1 MNMNDAPEATRS
13 TQAWLEDILLA
24 QRTAHAA
31 DPNPAFGQRLDRLQ
45 RLATMTEQHGAELVQ
60 AIQADFGHRSAH
72 ETRLTDLFM
81 ISTAI
86 RHAMRHLRKWMKTRR
101 AETALH
107 YLPGRNRLMRQP
119 LGVVGVLSPWN
130 YPYQLAMG
138 PTIAAIAAGN
148 RVMIKPSEYT
158 PRFSALLEQIVS
170 THFAREELA
179 VVNGGLEVG
188 QAFSAL
194 PFDHLLF
201 TGSTAAGRQV
211 AVAAAHNL
219 TPVTLELGG
228 KSPAIIDP
236 SANLNAAARSIAFGK
251 LLNAGQTCIAPDYV
265 LVPHAQR
272 DAFVQAL
279 ARVARQMYGESA
291 ANPDYSAII
300 SERHFGR
307 LQSLVDEAIAQG
319 ATAQRPTF
327 PATPNANDAT
337 NAHARKFPPTL
348 LLDVQPDMRVMQ
360 EEIFGPVLPIVTYS
374 GDVDEAIAFVNER
387 DRPLALYWYGT
398 NTAHRDRVLD
408 RTVSGG
414 VTVNDCIWHFGQES
428 QPFGGVGASGMGAYH
443 GEWGFRT
450 FSKEKPVFLQAPLNG
465 IGLLYPPYGKVF
477 EGMVRVLK
485 AIT

>member
-1 MNMNDAPEATRS
+1 MRS
-13 TQAWLEDILLA
+13 TLAGLESILAA
-24 QRTAHAA
+24 QRAAHAA
-31 DPNPAFGQRLDRLQ
+31 DPNPDARQRLDRLH

-72 ETRLTDLFM
+72 ETRLTDLLM
-81 ISTAI
+81 VGTAI
-86 RHAMRHLRKWMKTRR
+86 RHAARHLPTWMKTRR
-101 AETALH
+101 AKTALH

-119 LGVVGVLSPWN
+119 LGVVGILSPWN

-138 PTIAAIAAGN
+138 PAIAAIAAGN

-158 PRFSALLEQIVS
+158 PRFSALLVRIVAA
-170 THFAREELA
+170 HFAPEELA
-179 VVNGGLEVG
+179 VVTGGLEVG

-194 PFDHLLF
+194 PFDHLFF

-211 AVAAAHNL
+211 AMAAAHNL
-219 TPVTLELGG
+219 TAVTLELGG

-236 SANLNAAARSIAFGK
+236 SANLTAAARSIVFGK

-272 DAFVQAL
+272 DAFVHAL
-279 ARVARQMYGESA
+279 SRAARQMYGESG
-291 ANPDYSAII
+291 ANPDYTAII
-300 SERHFGR
+300 SERHFSR
-307 LQSLVDEAIAQG
+307 LQTLVDDALAQG

-327 PATPNANDAT
+327 CATPDDAPT
-337 NAHARKFPPTL
+337 GHARKFPPTL
-348 LLDVQPDMRVMQ
+348 LLDVRPDMRVMQ
-360 EEIFGPVLPIVTYS
+360 EEIFGPVLPIVSYS

-398 NTAHRDRVLD
+398 HTSHRDRVLE

-450 FSKEKPVFLQAPLNG
+450 FSKEKPVFLQAPVNG
-465 IGLLYPPYGKVF
+465 IGLLYPPYGKTF
-477 EGMVRVLK
+477 ERMVRMLK
-485 AIT
+485 AIA

>member
-1 MNMNDAPEATRS
+1 MNMNDAPEAMRS
-13 TQAWLEDILLA
+13 TRAGLESILST
-24 QRTAHAA
+24 QRAAHAA
-31 DPNPAFGQRLDRLQ
+31 DPNPDATQRLDRLH
-45 RLATMTEQHGAELVQ
+45 RLATMTEQHGAELVR

-72 ETRLTDLFM
+72 ETRLTDLLM
-81 ISTAI
+81 VGTAI
-86 RHAMRHLRKWMKTRR
+86 RHAARHLHSWMKTRR

-119 LGVVGVLSPWN
+119 LGVVGILSPWN

-138 PTIAAIAAGN
+138 PAIAAIAAGN

-158 PRFSALLEQIVS
+158 PRFSALLVQLVAAY
-170 THFAREELA
+170 FAPEELA
-179 VVNGGLEVG
+179 VVTGGLEVG

-211 AVAAAHNL
+211 AMAAARNL

-236 SANLNAAARSIAFGK
+236 SANLTAAARSIAFGK

-279 ARVARQMYGESA
+279 SRAARQMYGDSA
-291 ANPDYSAII
+291 ANPDYTAII
-300 SERHFGR
+300 SERHFSR
-307 LQSLVDEAIAQG
+307 LQTLVDEAVAQG
-319 ATAQRPTF
+319 ATALRATF
-327 PATPNANDAT
+327 CATPDDAP
-337 NAHARKFPPTL
+337 NGHARKFPPTL
-348 LLDVQPDMRVMQ
+348 LLDVRPDMRVMQ
-360 EEIFGPVLPIVTYS
+360 EEIFGPVLPIVSYS
-374 GDVDEAIAFVNER
+374 GHVDEAIAFVNER

-398 NTAHRDRVLD
+398 DTSHRDRVLE

-450 FSKEKPVFLQAPLNG
+450 FSKEKPVFLQAPVNG
-465 IGLLYPPYGKVF
+465 IGLLYPPYGKTF
-477 EGMVRVLK
+477 ERMVQVLK
-485 AIT
+485 AIA